1 MTMLVK
7 KSHVKLYHDPI
18 VNVTHIA
25 SIIYGALEL
34 LLIELSYVLHDHAGV
49 G

>member
-1 MTMLVK
+1 MIIK
-7 KSHVKLYHDPI
+7 KSHVTLYHDPI

-25 SIIYGALEL
+25 SIIYDALEL